1 MTDLNSPIGASHV
14 ATPKYRLLQQ
24 RSLTGGATGP
34 SYPSDQLSLGG
45 PIGGAGTDPA
55 MLAQTE
61 QLMRSPNVSDR
72 YRAIVNLTKMS
83 PADALPRLQAL
94 LSTPGQDPQVIQLA
108 TQAMQ
113 VMSQMAQTAP
123 NPQQLGAAVPNGF
136 PQGYPGGYPG
146 GVPQAGPQVN
156 PAYQPPQASPMPTY
170 NPGLT
175 APADPAD
182 AAFLMQTAQNDLSR
196 GGDVGV
202 QAVRQIM
209 AAVQANPTPQM
220 REQAHSLLLN
230 HVYHKRDGSVAEALR
245 ALGSMGSPQ
254 LVQYLQMVQRDLSYQ
269 AEARALA
276 LSLYTQLAGPGTA
289 TPDMTAY
296 VRAMEFELRKGGA
309 AGMRAFE
316 QIRAALGPDPR
327 ANGPL
332 RQEVVRVLITH
343 IATNYDATTVTA
355 SVQLLGQMGAR
366 EMDAPRY
373 LDAVVRNAGQS
384 TQAQQAARAAIQQI
398 LATPA
403 TR

>member
-24 RSLTGGATGP
+24 RPLTSGAAGP
-34 SYPSDQLSLGG
+34 AYPADQLSLGS

-55 MLAQTE
+55 LLAQTE

-94 LSTPGQDPQVIQLA
+94 MSTPGQDPQVIQLA

-123 NPQQLGAAVPNGF
+123 AAQQPAPGGFPGAA
-136 PQGYPGGYPG
+136 PQPGQQGM
-146 GVPQAGPQVN
+146 
-156 PAYQPPQASPMPTY
+156 PAYQAPQASPVPTY
-170 NPGLT
+170 NPGVA
-175 APADPAD
+175 APSTPAD
-182 AAFLMQTAQNDLSR
+182 AAFLLQTAQTDLGR
-196 GGDVGV
+196 GGDIGV

-209 AAVQANPTPQM
+209 AAVQANPQLK
-220 REQAHSLLLN
+220 EQAYNLLLN
-230 HVYHKRDGSVAEALR
+230 HVYHKRDGSVTEALR
-245 ALGSMGSPQ
+245 ALGSMGNPQ
-254 LVQYLQMVQRDLSYQ
+254 LLPYLQMVQRDISYQ
-269 AEARALA
+269 TATQELA
-276 LSLYTQLAGPGTA
+276 VNLITQISAQPQGGPGTA
-289 TPDMTAY
+289 STATMTPEY
-296 VRAMEFELRKGGA
+296 VRAMEFELRRGGPT
-309 AGMRAFE
+309 GMKAFD

-343 IATNYDATTVTA
+343 IATSFDPATVTA
-355 SVQLLGQMGAR
+355 SIQLLGQMGAR
-366 EMDAPRY
+366 EMDALRY
-373 LDAVVRNAGQS
+373 LDAVVRHPGQS
-384 TQAQQAARAAIQQI
+384 SQAQQAARAAIQQI